1 MTLISCINK
10 ENSQSFHVGHKKS
23 SEKKSGEKK
32 SGEKKSGEKKQSY
45 LKSYLKNVN
54 RYLGKENKPASTK
67 NYPECYKKTLAN
79 RFYYRRNTENSKKK
93 PAEVNKKT
101 GKTPY
106 HEISTLIDSFQPVI
120 SSCKNLKKGNH
131 TLRNNFD
138 LFLFLNYLIF
148 WLPCLHYI

>member
-1 MTLISCINK
+1 MTLIRCINK
-10 ENSQSFHVGHKKS
+10 EYSQSFHVGHKKS
-23 SEKKSGEKK
+23 T
-32 SGEKKSGEKKQSY
+32 EKKSGEKKQSY
-45 LKSYLKNVN
+45 LKSYMKTVN
-54 RYLGKENKPASTK
+54 RYLDKENKPASTK

-106 HEISTLIDSFQPVI
+106 HEISTLIDSFQHI
-120 SSCKNLKKGNH
+120 NSSCKNLKKGNH
-131 TLRNNFD
+131 KLCNHFD

-148 WLPCLHYI
+148 LLTMLALYLI